1 MSIQPPSKYKI
12 AIDGPAASGKSTTA
26 RRVARQLGY
35 LYIDTGAMYRALT
48 YYVIREHIDI
58 NREAKIVALAE
69 RLDIQLLPKEDGL
82 HTWVNDRDIS
92 AEIRLPQVDEVIS
105 IISAYQGVRKIM
117 VEKQR
122 RIAAAGGVV
131 MDGRDIG
138 TIVLPDAQI
147 KIFMKAS
154 LKERARRRFEELR
167 ARGLKIALSTIKKDI
182 QQRDRLDSSRSI
194 SPLKPAPDA
203 HTIDTSR
210 LSIEEQVEKVLKIF
224 HQKRS
229 GNI

>member
-1 MSIQPPSKYKI
+1 
-12 AIDGPAASGKSTTA
+12 
-26 RRVARQLGY
+26 
-35 LYIDTGAMYRALT
+35 
-48 YYVIREHIDI
+48 
-58 NREAKIVALAE
+58 
-69 RLDIQLLPKEDGL
+69 
-82 HTWVNDRDIS
+82 
-92 AEIRLPQVDEVIS
+92 
-105 IISAYQGVRKIM
+105 
-117 VEKQR
+117 
-122 RIAAAGGVV
+122 

-138 TIVLPDAQI
+138 TIVLPDAEI